1 MQIVVIGLGTF
12 GMKIVRVLSEQ
23 GAEVIAIDR
32 DSEKVEAIKDQA
44 AMALIL
50 DSTNESAMRSAKIE
64 GVDAAVVALGNA
76 QEEAIL
82 TTVILKEMGIFPVIA
97 RAANALYARVLK
109 RVGADQIIIIEE
121 QMGDTI
127 AKKLLA
133 PGIHER
139 IHLSTG
145 HSLVELEAPKAF
157 IGKTLKELSIRAR
170 FGVNVIA
177 IQKRITQIDNDGKVI
192 ETMVH
197 NDLPGPTD
205 IIEAGNTLVVVGE
218 ERDIEAMALSPEGGR
233 A

>member
-12 GMKIVRVLSEQ
+12 GMKIVQTLSSE

-32 DSEKVEAIKDQA
+32 DPVKVDAVKDRV
-44 AMALIL
+44 AMALVL
-50 DSTNESAMRSAKIE
+50 NSTDEAAMRSAKIE
-64 GVDAAVVALGNA
+64 TVDAAVVALGNA

-82 TTVILKEMGIFPVIA
+82 TTVILKEMGIYPVIA
-97 RAANALYARVLK
+97 RAADALYARVL
-109 RVGADQIIIIEE
+109 RRIGADQVINIED

-157 IGKTLKELSIRAR
+157 IGKTLMALEIRKR
-170 FGVNVIA
+170 FNVNVIA
-177 IQKRITQIDNDGKVI
+177 IQKRVTRIDDAGKVVESSI
-192 ETMVH
+192 L
-197 NDLPGPTD
+197 NDLPGPGD
-205 IIEAGNTLVVVGE
+205 IVEEGSILIVVGA